1 MAGDLRGSAALVMA
15 GLVAH
20 GETIVQ
26 RIYHLDRGYVRL
38 EEQLNKLGAG
48 IERFELGVSDPIGV

>member
-1 MAGDLRGSAALVMA
+1 MA
-15 GLVAH
+15 GLVAR